1 MMVLLNPQAVFSDSS
16 ISGGTYMNWVV
27 ATQIFLEFSSLFGEI
42 IQFDEHIFE
51 MGWFNHQ
58 LDEPRKQC

>member
-1 MMVLLNPQAVFSDSS
+1 M
-16 ISGGTYMNWVV
+16 
-27 ATQIFLEFSSLFGEI
+27 

-58 LDEPRKQC
+58 LDKMQKIIFSITSNATIIIIIVVVLHIVTTIQKYVHISSYIVQ